1 MINHYFF
8 LRQLGFQLNEFLPD
22 AVLEAIYST
31 SIHELH
37 FLFTKESRVMVLK
50 LNWETEFSLLHW
62 SEQEEHHQ
70 ARHYEKQLFSA
81 WGKKVLKVRAVKLE
95 RLLCL
100 ELEEGATVWLKMFG
114 KMGNAI
120 LIENGKVA
128 SVFRRSR
135 QKDFEFDAQKFE
147 DDRATY
153 RWSDLCNEDASGS
166 QRVIKSLKWPAFERA
181 TKNAQDDWFCS
192 PTFDFHR
199 DVTPTLL
206 GNFSVS
212 DGKQDYLAL
221 ATAFWRAY
229 LPQWVLIHTKEQQLK
244 SLRTNLEK
252 IRHRISE
259 ANERIIGLQNN
270 TSYEQLG
277 HLIMGYA
284 HAISPKSSQVQLP
297 SFEDPDQ
304 LVPIK
309 LNPNLS
315 PYDNANRY
323 YQKSKNQHIEVNKLI
338 QYINDLT
345 NELVAM
351 SSQLAAFEAAES
363 MRDLNKLLKKATQ
376 ADQVSKPWKVLLLG
390 DFEVWIGKNA
400 TGNDELLRHVHKDD
414 IWLHARKVTGS
425 HVVIRSAGKTIP
437 KDILQQAA
445 SWAAWFSKGKNE
457 ALCPVIH
464 TVRKYVRKRK
474 GSAAGSVLVEKEEVI
489 LVPPLKPNLPND

>member
-8 LRQLGFQLNEFLPD
+8 LRQLGFQLDEFLRD
-22 AVLEAIYST
+22 AVIEAIYST

-62 SEQEEHHQ
+62 SEQEEHQ
-70 ARHYEKQLFSA
+70 LARHYEKQLFSA
-81 WGKKVLKVRAVKLE
+81 WGEKVLKVHAIKLE
-95 RLLCL
+95 RLICL
-100 ELEEGATVWLKMFG
+100 ELAQGATIWLKMFG
-114 KMGNAI
+114 KMGNAL
-120 LIENGKVA
+120 LIDNEKVV

-135 QKDFEFDAQKFE
+135 QKDFEFDAQKFIG
-147 DDRATY
+147 DSATY
-153 RWSDLCNEDASGS
+153 RWSDLCKEDVSGS
-166 QRVIKSLKWPAFERA
+166 LRVIKSLKWPAFELS
-181 TKNAQDDWFCS
+181 NQVAQDDWFRS

-199 DVTPTLL
+199 DITPTLQ
-206 GNFSVS
+206 GNFSVPAE
-212 DGKQDYLAL
+212 KQDYLAL
-221 ATAFWRAY
+221 ATVFWRAY
-229 LPQWVLIHTKEQQLK
+229 LPQWVLIHTKGQQLK
-244 SLRTNLEK
+244 SLRIDLEK

-259 ANERIIGLQNN
+259 ANERIIGLQND

-284 HAISPKSSQVQLP
+284 HAITPKATQVQLP
-297 SFEDPDQ
+297 SFENPHQ
-304 LVPIK
+304 LITIR

-323 YQKSKNQHIEVNKLI
+323 YQKAKNQHIELNKLT

-345 NELVAM
+345 NESAAI

-376 ADQVSKPWKVLLLG
+376 AEQVIKPWKVLLLG

-400 TGNDELLRHVHKDD
+400 TGNDELLRNVHKDD
-414 IWLHARKVTGS
+414 IWLHARKVAGS
-425 HVVIRSAGKTIP
+425 HVVIRSAGKTVP
-437 KDILQQAA
+437 KDILQLAA

-457 ALCPVIH
+457 SLCPVIH
-464 TVRKYVRKRK
+464 TARKYVRKRK